1 MKSCLLILVSN
12 FDKVARK
19 KNMLSNTPSNLSELP
34 IYKKAIEIFTL
45 SQSISMYLNHDLSA
59 LKSDGTEDT
68 NIYFS
73 GDIVQQSVSLA
84 PEIVNA
90 EMERYT
96 DRKHKHI
103 ASLRRLTN
111 MLYKNSYRLEHSNSN
126 GKDFLPIL
134 RNELKKFKQLQ
145 RSWMLTL

>member
-1 MKSCLLILVSN
+1 
-12 FDKVARK
+12 
-19 KNMLSNTPSNLSELP
+19 MLSNTPSNLSDLP
-34 IYKKAIEIFTL
+34 IYKKAIEIFAL
-45 SQSISMYLNHDLSA
+45 SQSISMYLNHDLSS
-59 LKSDGTEDT
+59 LKSDGSEDS

-84 PEIVNA
+84 PEIANA
-90 EMERYT
+90 ELERDS
-96 DRKHKHI
+96 DRKYKHI

-111 MLYKNSYRLEHSNSN
+111 TLYKNSYRLEYSNSN

-134 RNELKKFKQLQ
+134 RSELKKFKQLQ

>member
-1 MKSCLLILVSN
+1 
-12 FDKVARK
+12 
-19 KNMLSNTPSNLSELP
+19 MLSNTPSNLSELP
-34 IYKKAIEIFTL
+34 IYKKAIEIFAL
-45 SQSISMYLNHDLSA
+45 SQSIYMYLNHDLSS
-59 LKSDGTEDT
+59 LKKDGSEDT
-68 NIYFS
+68 HIYFS

-90 EMERYT
+90 ELERYT

-134 RNELKKFKQLQ
+134 RSELKKFKQLQ